1 MVRRS
6 LLLLCLIAVCFAGDN
21 LTPDEPLLD
30 AANATLISS
39 GNKFELGFFSPD
51 STSPNRYVGIWYYN
65 MVPQTVVWVA
75 NRRTPVVGRSGN
87 LSVTPAGMLVVSD
100 GNSTIWSSSGSPALA
115 NPVAQL
121 LDTGN
126 FVVGETGSSSS
137 PAWQSFDFP
146 TDTLLPG
153 MQIGVNLTSGR
164 RANLTAW
171 RTAVDPSPGDFVMGI
186 DWRGV
191 PQMVVWR
198 GAQLYWRAGP
208 SNGLYLSG
216 APQMYTEN
224 LVDYQYTIDARD
236 FLLGYTLHNPSI
248 IIRITLNYSGLNQI
262 QTWVDGSQAWNVRG
276 YVPLDPCDNYGLCG
290 ANGVCYPNRSPL
302 CQCLPGFHPEN
313 TQNWDLLRDWSDGCL
328 RNTGLD
334 CANGTDGFFKQ
345 SGVKLPDT
353 STAELYE
360 SMSLDECETRCLSSC
375 SCAAYASANIS
386 SGRGCIVWT
395 APPTDIKC
403 FSDNGTGQDLYI
415 RLAAADMIAISD
427 SSKSNGGRRAMIISV
442 SCAGIFLA
450 ALVASVL
457 LIRKMRRKHSI
468 PEDEG
473 GGEDLDLPLF
483 DLSSIEDATG
493 NFSIANKLGE
503 GGFGPVYRGSLREGQ
518 EIAVKR
524 LSKTSAQGADEF
536 KNEVMLIAKL
546 QHRNLVRLLGCCIQG
561 GERILIYEYMPNR
574 SLDTFLF
581 DIDKQAPVDWQT
593 RYNIIVGIARGLLYL
608 HHDSRYRIIHRDLKL
623 SNILLDKDMTPKISD
638 FGMARIFGGDEM
650 MGNTTKVVGT
660 YGYMSPEYAMDGI
673 FSIKSD
679 VFSFGV
685 IVLEIVSGRKN
696 RGIYNYMHH
705 KNLIGYLW
713 SLWKED
719 KALELVDDSMAQSFP
734 INEVLACIKV
744 GLLCVQERPGDRPTM
759 SSVLLM
765 LSSDAS
771 MLPEPKPPGFVVTK
785 EPSETDTSTSKGDS
799 LSRNHVSIT
808 VLDGR

>member
-1 MVRRS
+1 MVRRA
-6 LLLLCLIAVCFAGDN
+6 LLLLCLIAVCFAADN

-30 AANATLISS
+30 ASDATLISS
-39 GNKFELGFFSPD
+39 GDKFELGFFSPD
-51 STSPNRYVGIWYYN
+51 PTSPNRYVGIWFYN
-65 MVPQTVVWVA
+65 MTPQTVVWVA

-87 LSVTPAGMLVVSD
+87 LSVTSAGMLILSD

-115 NPVAQL
+115 NPVARL

-126 FVVGETGSSSS
+126 FVVGETGGSGSST
-137 PAWQSFDFP
+137 WQSFDLP

-153 MQIGVNLTSGR
+153 MQIGINLTSGR

-171 RTAVDPSPGDFVMGI
+171 RTAVDPSPGDFVMGV

-198 GAQLYWRAGP
+198 GAQPYWRAGP

-224 LVDYQYTIDARD
+224 L
-236 FLLGYTLHNPSI
+236 
-248 IIRITLNYSGLNQI
+248 
-262 QTWVDGSQAWNVRG
+262 AWNVRG
-276 YVPLDPCDNYGLCG
+276 YVPLDPCDYYGTCG
-290 ANGVCYPNRSPL
+290 PYGVCYPNTSPL

-313 TQNWDLLRDWSDGCL
+313 EHNWDLLRDWSDGCL
-328 RNTGLD
+328 RNTNLD
-334 CANGTDGFFKQ
+334 CRNGTDGFFKQ

-360 SMSLDECETRCLSSC
+360 SINLDECETRCLSNC

-386 SGRGCIVWT
+386 SGGSGCIIWT

-403 FSDNGTGQDLYI
+403 FSDSGSGQDLYI
-415 RLAAADMIAISD
+415 RLAAADMIAISE
-427 SSKSNGGRRAMIISV
+427 SSKSNRGRQAMIISV

-457 LIRKMRRKHSI
+457 LIRKMRRSTAN
-468 PEDEG
+468 PTSS
-473 GGEDLDLPLF
+473 DLF
-483 DLSSIEDATG
+483 YYSTVSSH
-493 NFSIANKLGE
+493 NN
-503 GGFGPVYRGSLREGQ
+503 RGSLREGQ

-546 QHRNLVRLLGCCIQG
+546 QHRNLVRLLGCCIQA
-561 GERILIYEYMPNR
+561 GERILMYEYMPHG

-581 DIDKQAPVDWQT
+581 DIENRALADWQT

-623 SNILLDKDMTPKISD
+623 SNILLDKDLTPKISD

-685 IVLEIVSGRKN
+685 IVLEI
-696 RGIYNYMHH
+696 
-705 KNLIGYLW
+705 LW

-744 GLLCVQERPGDRPTM
+744 GLLCVQERPEDRPTM

-799 LSRNHVSIT
+799 LTRNHLSIT